1 MSTRPR
7 VRRSPEEARS
17 LILDTAGKRL
27 AEHGIRGLNIKDIA
41 ADSGIN
47 HGTLLH
53 HFGSAEGM
61 RNALLVKLSEE
72 LINEMSMILTS
83 GAPPEQLFI
92 ELFRLMSQT
101 GQTKLLAW
109 RALEDYG
116 DEQAPQPG
124 PSEALIKEL
133 LAGVTQKIQGRDE
146 SLARNI
152 IFLAL
157 SSAVGWGICGPALK
171 KTLGMSADLQDQF
184 PAWVGEQL
192 PKLIEDS

>member
-1 MSTRPR
+1 MPTPPR
-7 VRRSPEEARS
+7 VRRSPEEARR

-27 AEHGIRGLNIKDIA
+27 AEFGIKGLNIKDIA

-83 GAPPEQLFI
+83 GAPPAQLFM

-116 DEQAPQPG
+116 DVPASQPG
-124 PSEALIKEL
+124 PSEALIQQL
-133 LAGVTQKIQGRDE
+133 LAGVTQKIQSHDE
-146 SLARNI
+146 ALARNI

-157 SSAVGWGICGPALK
+157 SSAIGWGICSPKLK
-171 KTLGMSADLQDQF
+171 HTLGMSADLQDQF
-184 PAWVGEQL
+184 PVWVGEQL
-192 PKLIEDS
+192 PKLLDDS